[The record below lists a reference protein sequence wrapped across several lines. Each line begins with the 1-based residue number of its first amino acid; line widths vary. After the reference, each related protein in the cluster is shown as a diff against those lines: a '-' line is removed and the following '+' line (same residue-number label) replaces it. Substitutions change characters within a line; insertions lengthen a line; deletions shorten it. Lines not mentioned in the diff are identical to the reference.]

1 MLKGFG
7 RAAAILVVLVPIG
20 FAIYHEMS
28 ARTAIQHSL
37 INSLDANDTA
47 ALQAWPGS
55 AESFVAML
63 HDRCMR
69 AHGGEVAACTR
80 YQVATK

>member
-1 MLKGFG
+1 MQKGVI
-7 RAAAILVVLVPIG
+7 RVAVILAILVPIG
-20 FAIYHEMS
+20 FAIFHEMS

-69 AHGGEVAACTR
+69 AHGGDAAACTR

>member
-1 MLKGFG
+1 MLRGVVK
-7 RAAAILVVLVPIG
+7 AAVIAAVLVPVGYFIS
-20 FAIYHEMS
+20 HEMS
-28 ARTAIQHSL
+28 ARASIQHTL
-37 INSLDANDTA
+37 INSLDANDRA

-69 AHGGEVAACTR
+69 AHAGDAEACTR

>member
-1 MLKGFG
+1 MG
-7 RAAAILVVLVPIG
+7 RVIKLLVGLAVAAAIAYPISQ
-20 FAIYHEMS
+20 EWS
-28 ARTAIQHSL
+28 ARAAIQRTL

-47 ALQAWPGS
+47 ALKEWPGS

-69 AHGGEVAACTR
+69 ANAGNAAACTR
-80 YQVATK
+80 YDGTH